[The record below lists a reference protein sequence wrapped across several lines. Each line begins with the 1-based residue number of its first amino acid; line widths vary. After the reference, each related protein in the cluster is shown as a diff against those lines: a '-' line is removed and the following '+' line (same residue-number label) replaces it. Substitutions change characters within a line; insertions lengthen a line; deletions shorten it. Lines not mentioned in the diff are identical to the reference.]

1 MPTYRCADQV
11 VRVLEGVDDALAAR
25 VREIWVVDNR
35 SPDGTA
41 EAALGVARSG
51 RLPNLRVF
59 RTRQNNSLGGTHK
72 TVFRRAAEVGASHVV
87 VLHGDDQAV
96 AAEVGLLL
104 DRVERDPSVQTVL
117 GSRFSRGSRLV
128 GYDRKRV
135 AGNRVLNVV
144 YSVVTGRRLADLGSG
159 LNCFAVADLDERTYL
174 RFADGL
180 TFNFELLL
188 DLVRRR
194 VAFAYEPITWREEDQ
209 VSNARNVKVFTTAL
223 ANLLR
228 WRLGRPAGPAPAADR
243 EYAMDELDPSGPA
256 AGVGAAS

>member
-1 MPTYRCADQV
+1 M
-11 VRVLEGVDDALAAR
+11 LEGVDDALARR

-72 TVFRRAAEVGASHVV
+72 TVFLRAAEAGMTHVV

-104 DRVERDPSVQTVL
+104 DRAEQDPSAQTVL

-135 AGNRVLNVV
+135 AGNRVLNAV
-144 YSVVTGRRLADLGSG
+144 YSAVTLRRLQDLGSG
-159 LNCFAVADLDERTYL
+159 LNLFALADLDERAYL

-194 VAFAYEPITWREEDQ
+194 VRFAYVPITWREEDQ
-209 VSNARNVKVFTTAL
+209 TSNARNVKVFTTGL
-223 ANLLR
+223 ANLAR
-228 WRLGRPAGPAPAADR
+228 WRLGRSAGAPPEDR
-243 EYAMDELDPSGPA
+243 EYAMDELDPQEVA
-256 AGVGAAS
+256 A